1 MNAEVDSDDHLSQM
15 ARANGKRADDHH
27 IADSHDDRH
36 SIRHL
41 SKQSVGGPVIDNR
54 NQISTPALITLLL
67 AFFIASTVSALAI
80 GMSWHALD
88 TAHTAEREG
97 RLAQE
102 RADRLEVDVKVMLA
116 TEGKR

>member
-1 MNAEVDSDDHLSQM
+1 MSIGELFMAETEQPDDHLGQI
-15 ARANGKRADDHH
+15 AKANGKPPMDNHAVTHTQTV
-27 IADSHDDRH
+27 S
-36 SIRHL
+36 
-41 SKQSVGGPVIDNR
+41 GPVIDNR
-54 NQISTPALITLLL
+54 NQISTPALVTLLV
-67 AFFIASTVSALAI
+67 AFFVSATIGALAI

-116 TEGKR
+116 TQGKR

>member
-1 MNAEVDSDDHLSQM
+1 MSDDEQPDDHLSLI
-15 ARANGKRADDHH
+15 AKANGKAPH
-27 IADSHDDRH
+27 DRH
-36 SIRHL
+36 DVMHL
-41 SKQSVGGPVIDNR
+41 QTVSGPVIDNR
-54 NQISTPALITLLL
+54 NQISTPALVMLLS
-67 AFFIASTVSALAI
+67 AFFVSATIGALAI

-116 TEGKR
+116 IEGKR